1 MTSACTVFVRI
12 RPLEGLL
19 ESCRRIL
26 LEKLPEIRKIEGCE
40 EYSLFVAT
48 DGDLVIHERWS
59 SREAWQNHFDTQP
72 IRNLKEQLTPL
83 VQLPV
88 ERLESYSAE

>member
-19 ESCRRIL
+19 ESCKGIL
-26 LEKLPEIRKIEGCE
+26 LNKLPAIRKIDGCE

-48 DGDLVIHERWS
+48 DGDLIIHERWS
-59 SREAWQNHFDTQP
+59 SREAWQNHFDTQA
-72 IRNLKEQLTPL
+72 IRNLKEQLTSL
-83 VQLPV
+83 VELPV